1 MRGGS
6 WRRRRRS
13 WGRSVLLVWFYVF
26 FFLSTLLMVDAG
38 YPFLQEAKVTAISDE
53 LFKYMLSDAGQV
65 LPVPHSPYEAD
76 AWRKKAERMENNY
89 SKRMGILIGPVEVV
103 IHTAI
108 LKGLKRTDE
117 GAMIKEY
124 AVIAGVETDYAA
136 QTVVDDVISED
147 QRFLEKPAVPIGE
160 EFPDG
165 TRAFFLGEFNYGRPL
180 EVIRH
185 EGNKVD
191 VWIYTM
197 VRYDISRCSGGANKR
212 VEGER
217 AGLWSADCAA
227 GGMGDPIYPL
237 IYCCSPARPQPACSQ
252 QDYVLVHCS
261 G

>member
-1 MRGGS
+1 M
-6 WRRRRRS
+6 
-13 WGRSVLLVWFYVF
+13 
-26 FFLSTLLMVDAG
+26 
-38 YPFLQEAKVTAISDE
+38 QEAKVTAISDE
-53 LFKYMLSDAGQV
+53 LFKYMLSDVGQV

-76 AWRKKAERMENNY
+76 AWRKKAERMENYY

-147 QRFLEKPAVPIGE
+147 QRFLEKPTVPIGE

-197 VRYDISRCSGGANKR
+197 VRYVISRCSGGANKK
-212 VEGER
+212 V
-217 AGLWSADCAA
+217 
-227 GGMGDPIYPL
+227 
-237 IYCCSPARPQPACSQ
+237 
-252 QDYVLVHCS
+252 
-261 G
+261 